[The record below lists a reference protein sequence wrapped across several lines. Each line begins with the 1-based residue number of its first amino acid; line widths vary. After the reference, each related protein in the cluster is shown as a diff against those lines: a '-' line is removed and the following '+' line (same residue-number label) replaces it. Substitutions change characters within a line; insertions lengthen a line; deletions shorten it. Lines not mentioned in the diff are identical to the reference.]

1 MGRRISKLLR
11 HIRYRGTAGTEI
23 IEFAVSLP
31 LLVILAVG
39 IYDFGTA
46 FTLKHKLVGAV
57 RDGARIASSQH
68 HPPNPSVNQRCGVP
82 SSICTIRDIVASDLQ
97 TSIGNDCG
105 LATTNGGYSGGT
117 TFTWTFTGSGNC
129 SNFSLKIERAFIDPT
144 NVTTLADPFD
154 DSHAYKIENTRIT
167 LVYPYQWQFGK
178 AFQLL
183 GSNANFLKS
192 TITVSCVMQNLD

>member
-1 MGRRISKLLR
+1 MKRRISTLLR
-11 HIRYRGTAGTEI
+11 YLQLRTEGTEI
-23 IEFAVSLP
+23 IEFAVSMP

-46 FTLKHKLVGAV
+46 FTLKHKLNSAA
-57 RDGARIASSQH
+57 RDGTRIAASQH
-68 HPPNPSVNQRCGVP
+68 HPPDPSARERCNVP

-105 LATTNGGYSGGT
+105 LSTANGSYSAGT
-117 TFTWTFTGSGNC
+117 FSWTFTGSC
-129 SNFSLKIERAFIDPT
+129 SGFNLKIERAFLNPNLI
-144 NVTTLADPFD
+144 TLADPFD
-154 DSHAYKIENTRIT
+154 DGDAYQIENTRIT
-167 LVYPYQWQFGK
+167 LVYPYQWQFSK

-183 GSNANFLKS
+183 GSDANFLKS